1 MTPSW
6 KPSERTSGRFVT
18 VRVVD
23 ETGSTNADLV
33 ERARNGAAAGDVL
46 IARHQTS
53 GRGRQGRSWFDRPD
67 SSLLMSWSIDIDATL
82 APLVPLAVGIAVT
95 RAVEGIA
102 GNGVVALKWPN
113 DVLAPG
119 HDERKLA
126 GILAE
131 AVSQRPGS
139 RGSERPSLRVVVGMG
154 VNVDLGGGIVPDEV
168 AARAVDLT
176 TLAGHTIDRAA
187 LVDALLD
194 ASDEAIDVLERS
206 TVETIAEYRRRC
218 LTIGRA
224 VRFDT
229 GTGHV
234 DGIVRTVEINGSLV
248 LELADGT
255 VRHLTAGDAHH
266 AG

>member
-1 MTPSW
+1 
-6 KPSERTSGRFVT
+6 
-18 VRVVD
+18 
-23 ETGSTNADLV
+23 
-33 ERARNGAAAGDVL
+33 
-46 IARHQTS
+46 
-53 GRGRQGRSWFDRPD
+53 
-67 SSLLMSWSIDIDATL
+67 MSWSIDIEAAL
-82 APLVPLAVGIAVT
+82 APLVPLAVGTAVT
-95 RAVEGIA
+95 SAVEGIA

-131 AVSQRPGS
+131 AVSRPSGS
-139 RGSERPSLRVVVGMG
+139 TGSEQPPLRVVVGMG
-154 VNVDLGGGIVPDEV
+154 VNVDLGGGIVPEEV

-176 TLAGHTIDRAA
+176 TLAGRTIDRAA

-206 TVETIAEYRRRC
+206 TVETITEYRRRC
-218 LTIGRA
+218 ITIGRA

-229 GTGHV
+229 ATGHV
-234 DGIVRTVEINGSLV
+234 NGIVRTVDMDGSLV

-255 VRHLTAGDAHH
+255 VRYLTAGDTHH

>member
-6 KPSERTSGRFVT
+6 KPWERTSGRFVT

-33 ERARNGAAAGDVL
+33 ERARNGLPAGDVL

-82 APLVPLAVGIAVT
+82 APLVPLAAGVAVT
-95 RAVEGIA
+95 RAMEGVA
-102 GNGVVALKWPN
+102 GDGVIALKWPN

-119 HDERKLA
+119 HDERKVA

-131 AVSQRPGS
+131 AVPARA
-139 RGSERPSLRVVVGMG
+139 PSDVSGGPLLRVVVGMG
-154 VNVDLGGGIVPDEV
+154 VNVDLDGGVVPDEV
-168 AARAVDLT
+168 AARAVDLV
-176 TLAGHTIDRAA
+176 TLAGGPIDRAA

-194 ASDEAIDVLERS
+194 ACDDAIDLLEQS
-206 TVETIAEYRRRC
+206 TTGLIEDYRRRC
-218 LTIGRA
+218 LTIGRS
-224 VRFDT
+224 VRFETAT
-229 GTGHV
+229 GQL
-234 DGIVRTVEINGSLV
+234 DGVVQTVGLDGSLV
-248 LELADGT
+248 LEQADGT
-255 VRHLTAGDAHH
+255 IRHLTAGDAHH
-266 AG
+266 VA